1 MAKNFEHLIHKNSN
15 VVVEGAPKL
24 PTSSQIEY
32 GELAVNYAKDKE
44 TISLRNSNN
53 EIVTFSSDTVI
64 LSKTVQKEDL
74 DNTEKVIASALNDI
88 NSRINENDDKW
99 ENVIIENE
107 LVTSAALNELNTRL
121 DALRA
126 DFDESDEVAAA
137 ALNDLNARIGSGDT
151 NIAQELQQLR
161 DDVDEIDLGTAAA
174 LNDLNARIGT
184 LEQDGDDVDY
194 VISMAL
200 NDLNSR
206 VGGFESDIQEMDLV
220 VSSSL
225 NDLNAR
231 VDDNELEIEDI
242 NTILQDFQTRIT
254 NVEDNAI
261 GSISLN
267 GEQQTITDGAVNLQ
281 FKTINNTSI
290 IGTGNISISG
300 GSGGGGGDVNV
311 IEVVK
316 VNGTALTPDSNK
328 AVDITSIPSSIVT
341 QDSTHRFVS
350 DTEKSTW
357 SGKQDTLTF
366 DGTYNA
372 SSNKA
377 ATVSTVTNAINA
389 LDGGTIGTG
398 GAGKT
403 ITALSQ
409 TNGNVSATFA
419 DISITKSQVSD
430 FPTSMTPSSHT
441 HGNISNTGTLTD
453 TAAAAAGNDYV
464 VIRDADNAKVQTS
477 TIKGTDVADA
487 VSKKHSHSTLTLSTT
502 AQAYD
507 GSHTLA
513 LPATDPYTS
522 ARTPSA
528 HNQASNTIN
537 AMTGYSKGSSS
548 GAVAASDTLNA
559 AISKLENQIDTKTS
573 NTGTITGINM
583 NGSSKGTS
591 GVVDLGTV
599 ITSETTLSK
608 GTTTGSGNAVTDI
621 SVSGHQIT
629 LTKGTTFLTSHQ
641 DIKTL
646 NGTALTGTGN
656 ITLTGVPAF
665 TSADN
670 GKILG
675 VVNGQLAWVT
685 PTTIYTGTGT
695 PSSSQ
700 GVDGDIYLQTS

>member
-32 GELAVNYAKDKE
+32 GELAINYAKDKE

-64 LSKTVQKEDL
+64 LSKTVQKEEL
-74 DNTEKVIASALNDI
+74 DNTEKVIAAALNDI
-88 NSRINENDDKW
+88 NSRISENDDRW
-99 ENVIIENE
+99 EDIIIENE
-107 LVTSAALNELNTRL
+107 LVTSAALNELNSRL

-137 ALNDLNARIGSGDT
+137 AFNDLNARIGSGDT

-174 LNDLNARIGT
+174 LNDLNSRIGT

-225 NDLNAR
+225 NDLNSR

-242 NTILQDFQTRIT
+242 NTNLQDFQTRIT
-254 NVEDNAI
+254 DVEDNMI
-261 GSISLN
+261 ESISLN
-267 GEQQTITDGAVNLQ
+267 GDEQTVTNGSVNLQ

-357 SGKQDTLTF
+357 SGKQNALTF

-398 GAGKT
+398 GTGKT
-403 ITALSQ
+403 ITSLSQ

-430 FPTSMTPSSHT
+430 FPTTMTPT
-441 HGNISNTGTLTD
+441 
-453 TAAAAAGNDYV
+453 
-464 VIRDADNAKVQTS
+464 
-477 TIKGTDVADA
+477 
-487 VSKKHSHSTLTLSTT
+487 
-502 AQAYD
+502 
-507 GSHTLA
+507 
-513 LPATDPYTS
+513 
-522 ARTPSA
+522 A

-548 GAVAASDTLNA
+548 AAVAATDTLNA

-621 SVSGHQIT
+621 SVSNHQIT

-641 DIKTL
+641 SIKTL

-665 TSADN
+665 SSSDN

>member
-32 GELAVNYAKDKE
+32 GELAINYAKDKE

-64 LSKTVQKEDL
+64 LSKTVQKEEL
-74 DNTEKVIASALNDI
+74 DNTEKVIAAALNDI
-88 NSRINENDDKW
+88 NSRISESDDRW
-99 ENVIIENE
+99 EDIIIENE
-107 LVTSAALNELNTRL
+107 LVTSAALNELNSRL

-137 ALNDLNARIGSGDT
+137 AFNDLNARIGSGDT

-174 LNDLNARIGT
+174 LNDLNSRIGT

-225 NDLNAR
+225 NDLNSR

-242 NTILQDFQTRIT
+242 NTNLQDFQTRIT
-254 NVEDNAI
+254 DVEDNMI
-261 GSISLN
+261 ESISLN
-267 GEQQTITDGAVNLQ
+267 GNEQTVTNGSVNLQ

-328 AVDITSIPSSIVT
+328 AVNIASIPSSIVT

-357 SGKQDTLTF
+357 SGKQNALTF

-403 ITALSQ
+403 ITSLSQ

-430 FPTSMTPSSHT
+430 FPTTMTPT
-441 HGNISNTGTLTD
+441 
-453 TAAAAAGNDYV
+453 
-464 VIRDADNAKVQTS
+464 
-477 TIKGTDVADA
+477 
-487 VSKKHSHSTLTLSTT
+487 
-502 AQAYD
+502 
-507 GSHTLA
+507 
-513 LPATDPYTS
+513 
-522 ARTPSA
+522 A

-548 GAVAASDTLNA
+548 AAVAATDTLNA

-621 SVSGHQIT
+621 SVSNHQIT

-641 DIKTL
+641 SIKTL

-665 TSADN
+665 SSSDN

>member
-200 NDLNSR
+200 NDLNARIGS
-206 VGGFESDIQEMDLV
+206 FESDIQEMDLV

-261 GSISLN
+261 GSMSLN
-267 GEQQTITDGAVNLQ
+267 G
-281 FKTINNTSI
+281 
-290 IGTGNISISG
+290 
-300 GSGGGGGDVNV
+300 
-311 IEVVK
+311 
-316 VNGTALTPDSNK
+316 
-328 AVDITSIPSSIVT
+328 
-341 QDSTHRFVS
+341 
-350 DTEKSTW
+350 
-357 SGKQDTLTF
+357 
-366 DGTYNA
+366 
-372 SSNKA
+372 
-377 ATVSTVTNAINA
+377 
-389 LDGGTIGTG
+389 
-398 GAGKT
+398 
-403 ITALSQ
+403 
-409 TNGNVSATFA
+409 
-419 DISITKSQVSD
+419 
-430 FPTSMTPSSHT
+430 
-441 HGNISNTGTLTD
+441 
-453 TAAAAAGNDYV
+453 
-464 VIRDADNAKVQTS
+464 
-477 TIKGTDVADA
+477 
-487 VSKKHSHSTLTLSTT
+487 
-502 AQAYD
+502 
-507 GSHTLA
+507 
-513 LPATDPYTS
+513 
-522 ARTPSA
+522 
-528 HNQASNTIN
+528 
-537 AMTGYSKGSSS
+537 
-548 GAVAASDTLNA
+548 
-559 AISKLENQIDTKTS
+559 
-573 NTGTITGINM
+573 
-583 NGSSKGTS
+583 
-591 GVVDLGTV
+591 
-599 ITSETTLSK
+599 
-608 GTTTGSGNAVTDI
+608 
-621 SVSGHQIT
+621 
-629 LTKGTTFLTSHQ
+629 
-641 DIKTL
+641 
-646 NGTALTGTGN
+646 
-656 ITLTGVPAF
+656 
-665 TSADN
+665 
-670 GKILG
+670 
-675 VVNGQLAWVT
+675 
-685 PTTIYTGTGT
+685 
-695 PSSSQ
+695 
-700 GVDGDIYLQTS
+700 